1 MNTVTLQVPMSKTLR
16 QQAQVVADEYGF
28 SSIQEVIR
36 LFLNRFSQKSI
47 SLNFGEPTVVLSDKA
62 EKRYLKM
69 EKEFLSG
76 KVNSAPAHSADEF
89 FKQLGI

>member
-16 QQAQVVADEYGF
+16 QQAQIVADEYGF

-47 SLNFGEPTVVLSDKA
+47 ALNFGEPSVVLSDKA

-69 EKEFLSG
+69 EKDFRAGKNISRVANVEDFL
-76 KVNSAPAHSADEF
+76 
-89 FKQLGI
+89 KQLNA

>member
-1 MNTVTLQVPMSKTLR
+1 MNTVTLQVPMSRTLR

-47 SLNFGEPTVVLSDKA
+47 ALNFGEPSVTLSDKA

-69 EKEFLSG
+69 EKDFRAG
-76 KVNSAPAHSADEF
+76 KNIYRATSVDDF
-89 FKQLGI
+89 MKQLNV

>member
-36 LFLNRFSQKSI
+36 LFLNRFSQKV
-47 SLNFGEPTVVLSDKA
+47 SL
-62 EKRYLKM
+62 
-69 EKEFLSG
+69 
-76 KVNSAPAHSADEF
+76 
-89 FKQLGI
+89 

>member
-16 QQAQVVADEYGF
+16 QQAQIVADEYGF

-47 SLNFGEPTVVLSDKA
+47 SLNFGEPTVVLSAKA

-69 EKEFLSG
+69 EEDFRAGRNFKTA
-76 KVNSAPAHSADEF
+76 NSLNDF
-89 FKQLGI
+89 FAQLEAK

>member
-1 MNTVTLQVPMSKTLR
+1 MSKTLR
-16 QQAQVVADEYGF
+16 QQAQIVADEYGF

-47 SLNFGEPTVVLSDKA
+47 ALNFGEPSVVLSDKA

-69 EKEFLSG
+69 EEDFKAGRNFKTASSL
-76 KVNSAPAHSADEF
+76 NDF
-89 FKQLGI
+89 FAQLEAK

>member
-1 MNTVTLQVPMSKTLR
+1 MNTVTLQVPMSRSLR
-16 QQAQVVADEYGF
+16 QQAQIVADEYGF

-47 SLNFGEPTVVLSDKA
+47 SLNFGEPSVVLSDKA

-69 EKEFLSG
+69 EKDFRAG
-76 KVNSAPAHSADEF
+76 KNIYRATNVDDF
-89 FKQLGI
+89 MKQLNV

>member
-16 QQAQVVADEYGF
+16 QQAQIVADEYGF

-47 SLNFGEPTVVLSDKA
+47 SLNFSEPSVVLSDKA

-69 EKEFLSG
+69 EEDFKAGRNF
-76 KVNSAPAHSADEF
+76 KTANSLNDF
-89 FKQLGI
+89 FAQLEAK

>member
-47 SLNFGEPTVVLSDKA
+47 SLNFGEPTVILSDKA

-69 EKEFLSG
+69 EQDFRIG
-76 KVNSAPAHSADEF
+76 KNVYRANDVNDLLR
-89 FKQLGI
+89 QLNA

>member
-16 QQAQVVADEYGF
+16 QRAQIVADEYGF

-36 LFLNRFSQKSI
+36 IFLNRFSQKSI
-47 SLNFGEPTVVLSDKA
+47 SLNFGGPSVILSNKA

-69 EKEFLSG
+69 EQDFRTG
-76 KVNSAPAHSADEF
+76 KNVYQANDVDDLLR
-89 FKQLGI
+89 QLNA